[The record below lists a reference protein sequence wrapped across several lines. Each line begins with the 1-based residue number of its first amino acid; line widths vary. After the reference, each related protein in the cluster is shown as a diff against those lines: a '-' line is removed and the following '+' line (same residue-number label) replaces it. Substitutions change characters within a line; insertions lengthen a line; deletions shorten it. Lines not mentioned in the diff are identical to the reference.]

1 LRKAPLDAN
10 GRAVS
15 AIDPAIAAAARGRG
29 DSVTSRRALLRAAV
43 GSLLAVPLASAAQ
56 QPTKIPRIGFL
67 RTDRP
72 PQAYVDAFEQGLRE
86 RGYTPGQNILIE
98 YRFGDGTNAETSR
111 LARELVNLKV
121 DVIVAGGGRATQVA
135 ESVTSTIPIVMTS
148 GTDPGGT
155 GIVASLAH
163 PGGNVTG
170 TKTLGWDLFGKRL
183 ELLRQILP
191 KVSRVA
197 VLHNRINPTPPG
209 AWEEAFAAAATLG
222 VNLQRF
228 DVQTPADFDEA
239 FAGIV
244 RSRAEALVVVQST
257 IFNTPPYRIAQLAA
271 SHKLPA
277 VYGSRVTADDG
288 GLMSYGPNNRDS
300 YRYAAAFVDKILKGA
315 KPGDLPV
322 EQPRKFELVIN
333 LKTAKALGFTIPQPL
348 VVRADGVIQ

>member
-1 LRKAPLDAN
+1 M
-10 GRAVS
+10 
-15 AIDPAIAAAARGRG
+15 I
-29 DSVTSRRALLRAAV
+29 SRRAFLRAAI
-43 GSLLAVPLASAAQ
+43 GSLFAVPLASGAQ
-56 QPTKIPRIGFL
+56 QTKIPRIGFL

-72 PQAYVDAFEQGLRE
+72 PQAYIDAFEQGLRE
-86 RGYTPGQNILIE
+86 RGYTPGQSILIE
-98 YRFGDGTNAETSR
+98 YRFGDGTSAETSR
-111 LARELVNLKV
+111 LAREIVNLKV

-135 ESVTSTIPIVMTS
+135 QSVTTAIPIVMTS
-148 GTDPGGT
+148 ATDPGGT

-170 TKTLGWDLFGKRL
+170 TKTLSWDLFGKRL

-197 VLHNRINPTPPG
+197 VLHNRLNPAPPG
-209 AWEEAFAAAATLG
+209 AWKEAVAAASTLG
-222 VNLQRF
+222 VNLQQY
-228 DVQTPADFDEA
+228 DVESPADFDEA
-239 FAGIV
+239 FAAMIRG
-244 RSRAEALVVVQST
+244 RAEALVVVQST

-271 SHKLPA
+271 SYKLPA

-300 YRYAAAFVDKILKGA
+300 YQYAAVFVDKILKGA

-333 LKTAKALGFTIPQPL
+333 LKTAKALGLTIPQSL
-348 VVRADGVIQ
+348 LLRADEVIQ